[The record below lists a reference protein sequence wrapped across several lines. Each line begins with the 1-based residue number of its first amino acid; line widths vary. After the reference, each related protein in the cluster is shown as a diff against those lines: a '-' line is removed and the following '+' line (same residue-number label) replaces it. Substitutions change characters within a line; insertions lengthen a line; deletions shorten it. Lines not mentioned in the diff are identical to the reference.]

1 MRMLDMHIGV
11 RDLQSAVAFYSALL
25 PHVKIVTDTDNKQKF
40 ISLEDGS
47 AFGIWE
53 AGYHGLHDGL
63 PAEHLHFAFQI
74 KPDEYDTYR
83 DKLETLGV
91 DVIEHEWRD
100 GQRSLYFFDAD
111 GHQGEFMTKGW
122 L

>member
-1 MRMLDMHIGV
+1 MRMLEMHIGV
-11 RDLQSAVAFYSALL
+11 QDLQKSVEFYSNLI
-25 PHVKIVTDTDNKQKF
+25 PHTKVITDDDHKQVF
-40 ISLEDGS
+40 LVLDDGS

-63 PAEHLHFAFQI
+63 AGKHLHFAFEI
-74 KPDEYDTYR
+74 KPDEYESYKQ
-83 DKLETLGV
+83 KLESLGV
-91 DVIEHEWRD
+91 DVIEHRWRD

-111 GHQGEFMTKGW
+111 GHQGEFMTKDW